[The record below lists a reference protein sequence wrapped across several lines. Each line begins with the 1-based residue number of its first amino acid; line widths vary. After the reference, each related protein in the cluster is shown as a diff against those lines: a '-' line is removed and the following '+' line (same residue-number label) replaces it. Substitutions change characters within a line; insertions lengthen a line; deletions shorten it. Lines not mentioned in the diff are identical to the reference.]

1 MFDKIKD
8 KLAKQEEIKK
18 EKDRLKK
25 ELIEQEKKKLLSLS
39 EKELLVEL
47 IFAVKT
53 IEKKQEDLIEKVED
67 LNTAIWSKQ

>member
-18 EKDRLKK
+18 EKDRLEK

-39 EKELLVEL
+39 ETNYLL
-47 IFAVKT
+47 
-53 IEKKQEDLIEKVED
+53 
-67 LNTAIWSKQ
+67 N

>member
-18 EKDRLKK
+18 EKDRLEK

>member
-18 EKDRLKK
+18 EKDRLAK